1 MTQQKVPHKHADN
14 SASTRVPHIHAE
26 LIKQW
31 ADGATIQYKPHNNLH
46 DWKDADESLE
56 SIGWHTWCDYR
67 IKPEPKPDV
76 VLYAMIA
83 KEKDPFD
90 NGVKIVGV
98 RANQQLLST
107 DTCMFVFDGETGKL
121 KDCQVLAKE

>member
-1 MTQQKVPHKHADN
+1 MTNVVKTPHVHA
-14 SASTRVPHIHAE
+14 A

-31 ADGATIQYKPHNNLH
+31 ADGAEIQWYNNVTDKWEPTGCH
-46 DWKDADESLE
+46 APCWDK
-56 SIGWHTWCDYR
+56 TTRYR
-67 IKPEPKPDV
+67 VKPEPKPVV

-121 KDCQVLAKE
+121 KDCQILAKE